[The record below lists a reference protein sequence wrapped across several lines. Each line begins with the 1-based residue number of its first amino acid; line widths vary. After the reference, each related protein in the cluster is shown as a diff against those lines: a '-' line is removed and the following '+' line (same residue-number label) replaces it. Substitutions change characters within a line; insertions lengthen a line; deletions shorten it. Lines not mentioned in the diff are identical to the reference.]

1 MNIEMNIG
9 PWRLI
14 MWEEITSHKPTP
26 VLWKRAFNAK
36 SSKNNN
42 LQTNKK
48 NQANLA
54 EDISS
59 RSHILWHSDIQRLYL
74 RIRRVNHHELGSD
87 DPLVPWL
94 CTFLE
99 MHRSRIRYSGKWL
112 NIAHF
117 LLLAHLLRLERLFG
131 SLNGNSSSNSSNS
144 GLFSHGSLMTP
155 FIHDRT
161 GAGI

>member
-1 MNIEMNIG
+1 MINFV
-9 PWRLI
+9 R
-14 MWEEITSHKPTP
+14 
-26 VLWKRAFNAK
+26 
-36 SSKNNN
+36 

-48 NQANLA
+48 KSIKLGWTNL
-54 EDISS
+54 
-59 RSHILWHSDIQRLYL
+59 LWHSDIQRLYL

-87 DPLVPWL
+87 DPLVQWL

-155 FIHDRT
+155 FIQAAGLELDYRQAISPSGLSWEALASTEWWSPWHWLIQRT
-161 GAGI
+161 L